1 MRKDLLLISQ
11 AEHDH
16 NRRRRGRRAR
26 NAEIESI
33 ARQDFALGE
42 TTRLESLAGKYVE
55 LDIPWDEVNHPE
67 HRRLAMEVRAEGL
80 AEEKSAFEQRQ
91 RDYASKYPKPV
102 LLCLVFL
109 ALVFLETLGNS
120 LVTRDLGVEG
130 IERWIFALLLS
141 LAVFLLVFLSS
152 ENHSKK
158 GFNLWYAVTIAAL
171 GCIVVAITLMRVTH
185 GTDDLVYVI
194 AEGVIFGTCTIGAAV
209 GSHRVFD
216 VWRNASPEWRALKV
230 ARRHLKEHLQKQAT
244 AAADIANIKRTS
256 EWRARQVHQI
266 QSVYDLA
273 HKQSPKKWWAPWT
286 A

>member
-1 MRKDLLLISQ
+1 MKTVLRLSQ
-11 AEHDH
+11 SEIRH
-16 NRRRRGRRAR
+16 NIRRRGRRAR

-42 TTRLESLAGKYVE
+42 TTRLESLAGKFVE
-55 LDIPWDEVNHPE
+55 LDTPWDEVNHPE
-67 HRRLAMEVRAEGL
+67 HRRLAMEARAEGL

-91 RDYASKYPKPV
+91 RDYASKYARPV

-141 LAVFLLVFLSS
+141 LAVFLMVFLSS
-152 ENHSKK
+152 EHQPKK
-158 GFNLWYAVTIAAL
+158 GFNVWYALTIAGL

-185 GTDDLVYVI
+185 GTEQLVYVI
-194 AEGVIFGTCTIGAAV
+194 GEGIIFGSCTIGAAV
-209 GSHRVFD
+209 GSHRVFE
-216 VWRNASPEWRALKV
+216 VWRKASPEWRALKV
-230 ARRHLKEHLQKQAT
+230 ARRHLKEHLQKQA
-244 AAADIANIKRTS
+244 AAATEILIIAHTS
-256 EWRARQVHQI
+256 EWRTGQVRQI